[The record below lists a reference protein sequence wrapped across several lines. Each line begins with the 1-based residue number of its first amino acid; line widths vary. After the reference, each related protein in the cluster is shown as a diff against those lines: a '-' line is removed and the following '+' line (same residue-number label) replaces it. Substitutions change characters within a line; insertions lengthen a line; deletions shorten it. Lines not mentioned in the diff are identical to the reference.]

1 MTACFENRGWKQS
14 LNFHAQQAK
23 LQAVLHYFTI
33 LFQSFAEAFSF
44 LSNETCDKLWESGLQ
59 KKKKKIILQLVCASP
74 TEPAKKENLS
84 LLKQVLRRMCNHV
97 LKDALDQ
104 GSVRLLIVDR

>member
-23 LQAVLHYFTI
+23 LRAVLHYFTI

-59 KKKKKIILQLVCASP
+59 KKKNY
-74 TEPAKKENLS
+74 T
-84 LLKQVLRRMCNHV
+84 
-97 LKDALDQ
+97 AL
-104 GSVRLLIVDR
+104 GLC